1 MIKFFKVNDPYRFG
15 ILTIAFIIIRS
26 IIFYFGSPLT
36 QIELPF
42 LLAARTIAEGK
53 WLYKDVWETTEPLTT
68 FVYYLLPKAPENFT
82 VFSYWINVTLIIFNA
97 FYANY
102 FLQKLD
108 IFLDKT
114 FLPALFYI
122 LISLTFFEL
131 NVVSAPLLASSFLL
145 FVLNNAFSFLK
156 KENYYRLYDSGFFLG
171 IASLFFLPCIAF
183 IPSVLITLLVFTR
196 SQGKGYFLFV
206 LGFLFPWALTCIVF
220 LWIEGLNEFIDIF
233 IKHYFSNFKE
243 FTFSTETLFIFL
255 LPITLFFTGVIFS
268 LRGNLREINF
278 QSVSRKFL
286 IFWLVG
292 GIVCCLISTSK
303 SFSLIYI
310 IIFPL
315 TFFYTFNFLQ
325 IKKYLIPDLIIFAFI
340 FFSVYLQYRCLSG
353 TLWQNSVYKF
363 KVNKLHDTLIDGKK
377 IWVSGENQ
385 EHYLYANLSGKYL
398 NWNVS
403 KEDFNNI
410 DKFYGIEN
418 IRKNF
423 YLDLPEFIIDDS
435 LRMPGI
441 FNKIPQLKNK
451 YVLKDKGIY
460 ALQRK

>member
-15 ILTIAFIIIRS
+15 ILTIVFIIIRAL
-26 IIFYFGSPLT
+26 IFYFGSPLT

-42 LLAARTIAEGK
+42 LLAARTISEGK
-53 WLYKDVWETTEPLTT
+53 WLYKDIWETTEPLTT
-68 FVYYLLPKAPENFT
+68 LVYYLLPKGPENFS
-82 VFSYWINVTLIIFNA
+82 VFSYWINVILIIFNA

-122 LISLTFFEL
+122 LLSLTFFEL
-131 NVVSAPLLASSFLL
+131 NVLSAPLLASTFLL

-156 KENYYRLYDSGFFLG
+156 KEDYNRLYDSGFFLG
-171 IASLFFLPCIAF
+171 IASLFFLPCVAF
-183 IPSVLITLLVFTR
+183 IPSVLVTLLVFTR
-196 SQGKGYFLFV
+196 SQGKGYFLFL
-206 LGFLFPWALTCIVF
+206 LGLLFPWTITCIVF
-220 LWIEGLNEFIDIF
+220 LWIGGLNEFINIF
-233 IKHYFSNFKE
+233 INHYFSNFKN
-243 FTFSTETLFIFL
+243 FIFSTETLTIFL
-255 LPITLFFTGVIFS
+255 LPITLFITGVIFS
-268 LRGNLREINF
+268 LKGNLREINF

-286 IFWLVG
+286 IFWLLSG
-292 GIVCCLISTSK
+292 MVCCLISTTK

-325 IKKYLIPDLIIFAFI
+325 IKKNFIPDLIIFAFI
-340 FFSVYLQYRCLSG
+340 ILSLYLQYRCLSG
-353 TLWQNSVYKF
+353 TLWQKTVYQYR
-363 KVNKLHDTLIDGKK
+363 VNKLHDTLIDGKN

-398 NWNVS
+398 NWTVS
-403 KEDFNNI
+403 KEDFNNT
-410 DKFYGIEN
+410 DKFYAIEN

-423 YLDLPEFIIDDS
+423 YSNLPEVIIDDS

-441 FNKIPQLKNK
+441 FDKIPQLKNR
-451 YVLKDKGIY
+451 YILKDKSVYIR
-460 ALQRK
+460 QRK